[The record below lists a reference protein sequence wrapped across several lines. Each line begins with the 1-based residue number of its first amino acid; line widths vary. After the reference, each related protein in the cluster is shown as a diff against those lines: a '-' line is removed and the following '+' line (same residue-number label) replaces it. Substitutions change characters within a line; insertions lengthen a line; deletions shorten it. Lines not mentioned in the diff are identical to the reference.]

1 VLGQLERRRR
11 EGLDPG
17 PEALLVAGPD
27 GRPAGRAEI
36 ARARK
41 RSNAVIRAGSNLNVD
56 LCRKTGEFFREWGE
70 PGSRFTPVAP
80 ERSRP

>member
-1 VLGQLERRRR
+1 MRS
-11 EGLDPG
+11 PAAHG
-17 PEALLVAGPD
+17 P
-27 GRPAGRAEI
+27 EI

-41 RSNAVIRAGSNLNVD
+41 RSNAIIRAGSNLNVD

-80 ERSRP
+80 GRSGP